1 MVYEKRFLLIAHYH
15 QSGIIRKDLSNL
27 IKTSNNYFEE
37 VILISTKLT
46 KFEKQKLP
54 KFIKII
60 MRPNYGYDFYSY
72 KVGINYLYKKYK
84 KDLKNKTIVCM
95 ASSLFYIKPKKLLE
109 KIKKNKIKR
118 NYFYSLTKSWE
129 IQEHLQLDIF
139 LFSMELFKN
148 KLFFNWWKN
157 IKKFK
162 SRHIII
168 KKYEL
173 GLTLFLKKLEINM
186 VALFRNNID
195 NYPSTIKKIIIKKIM
210 NIFYRKNKIYKKN
223 PTHFYWE
230 KIYDNF
236 GIIKID
242 LIKSNP
248 HEVNI
253 KKLNNYFTKKELK
266 KFNQEAINN

>member
-1 MVYEKRFLLIAHYH
+1 
-15 QSGIIRKDLSNL
+15 
-27 IKTSNNYFEE
+27 
-37 VILISTKLT
+37 
-46 KFEKQKLP
+46 
-54 KFIKII
+54 
-60 MRPNYGYDFYSY
+60 
-72 KVGINYLYKKYK
+72 
-84 KDLKNKTIVCM
+84 
-95 ASSLFYIKPKKLLE
+95 
-109 KIKKNKIKR
+109 
-118 NYFYSLTKSWE
+118 
-129 IQEHLQLDIF
+129 
-139 LFSMELFKN
+139 
-148 KLFFNWWKN
+148 
-157 IKKFK
+157 
-162 SRHIII
+162 
-168 KKYEL
+168 
-173 GLTLFLKKLEINM
+173 M